1 MAQVVRYICGF
12 ETGDGSEVSSLGANS
27 NVQSVTVRTGAY
39 ALAAGPGGC
48 TLNATGFLASTQT
61 VIRSYVQIPAL
72 PGANAKI
79 IQEAGSSGGARLILR
94 FNASNKL
101 QVLDNGVT
109 LGLAT
114 TAGTAS
120 LVANRWY
127 RIELALDLAAGGV
140 VKAWVDGVLDISVTH
155 TSDVSALPT
164 SHFVLFGAA
173 VSPGQYLHEDVRIDT
188 GGLTPIGAGQCIA
201 RQGLTGTPTYDT
213 WTKTGAATSA
223 LCWSDTPFNATKN
236 CNSAVSAAKQT
247 MLVEKFSITQTGH
260 GSQVVGASDT
270 VNAVKTA
277 MIVKTVS
284 GDATGQIL
292 RRVNGVDTG
301 TTFTD
306 TAADVYHDDGIWTTT
321 PANLDLLEAGAI
333 HGNNTRVTTVEDVW
347 VIVDF
352 TYAPAAGSITETGAA
367 ADTVSAKPGL
377 PGTIAEAGTALDTV
391 SAKLGLKATIAENL
405 TAADAVSGTASAGG
419 GSVSGS
425 ITEAGTAADHVVA
438 TLSIP
443 ASIAETGHAVDS
455 WTATA
460 LSPSSI
466 NYGVTAGAG
475 MSCYVGET
483 LANAHGV
490 GGNQRGVGGC
500 EGIPY
505 DAPQ

>member
-48 TLNATGFLASTQT
+48 TLNAVGFLASTQT

-94 FNASNKL
+94 FNSSNKL
-101 QVLDNGVT
+101 QILDNGVT

-120 LVANRWY
+120 LVANQWY

-188 GGLTPIGAGQCIA
+188 GGLTPIGAGEGVI
-201 RQGLTGTPTYDT
+201 RQGVAGVPTYDT
-213 WTKTGAATSA
+213 FAKVGAATAA
-223 LCWSDTPFNATKN
+223 LCWSNTPVNTGTN
-236 CNSAVSAAKQT
+236 CTSSTSAAKQT
-247 MLVEKFSITQTGH
+247 MLVEKFSITQSGH

-270 VNAVKTA
+270 INACKTCV
-277 MIVKTVS
+277 ITKTVS

-292 RRVNGVDTG
+292 RRVNGIDTG
-301 TTFTD
+301 TLITA
-306 TAADVYHDDGIWTTT
+306 TAADKYFDDGIWTTT
-321 PANLDLLEAGAI
+321 PANLDLLEAGLI
-333 HGNNTRVTTVEDVW
+333 HGNNTRATTVEDVW
-347 VIVDF
+347 VYVDY
-352 TYAPAAGSITETGAA
+352 TPAGGSVSGTVAETGTAA
-367 ADTVSAKPGL
+367 STQSALLGMKATVAET
-377 PGTIAEAGTALDTV
+377 GTSLDTV
-391 SAKLGLKATIAENL
+391 TAKLGLKATIAESGSAVDAL
-405 TAADAVSGTASAGG
+405 SALLGMRAVIAETGAALDHVSATATFAVS
-419 GSVSGS
+419 
-425 ITEAGTAADHVVA
+425 
-438 TLSIP
+438 

-466 NYGVTAGAG
+466 NYGVTGGPG
-475 MSCYVGET
+475 MSVHQG
-483 LANAHGV
+483 LQHSNAHGV
-490 GGNQRGVGGC
+490 GGQQRGLSGL
-500 EGIPY
+500 EGIPG